1 MATSKKSFIL
11 YADIKTT
18 VDKLDNEYAGKLF
31 KHILAYVNDENP
43 ETDDLLLEIAFEP
56 IKRQFKRDLQK
67 WEQIKSKRSDAGK
80 ASAESRKQKA
90 TKSTS
95 VKSVQQT
102 STNPTVN
109 VNVNDNVNVNV
120 INNKTHIPSLQ
131 EFLNHGNTKLAYQN
145 KDAQYYNHALTSK
158 YNTWLDDDWKNAH
171 GKKIKNWRNALNNTL
186 PYLKPIYPDKKSIPF
201 TTKKHIPKAPEPRK
215 KVAVTI
221 DDLTSGNLAEQKRAW
236 EQKIKESNNNQ
247 SKRVSRAEALRQA
260 HNS

>member
-1 MATSKKSFIL
+1 MATNKKSFVL
-11 YADIKTT
+11 YTDIIESIRL
-18 VDKLDNEYAGKLF
+18 LDDTKAGELF
-31 KHILAYVNDENP
+31 KHILSYVNDENP
-43 ETDDLLLEIAFEP
+43 TTNDVIINLAFTP
-56 IKRQFKRDLQK
+56 IKQSLKRDLIKYDTYINKQSENGKKGGRPKTQK
-67 WEQIKSKRSDAGK
+67 TQPFISKPKKADSVSVSD
-80 ASAESRKQKA
+80 SDS
-90 TKSTS
+90 
-95 VKSVQQT
+95 
-102 STNPTVN
+102 
-109 VNVNDNVNVNV
+109 VNDNK
-120 INNKTHIPSLQ
+120 IYIPTIQ
-131 EFLNHGNTKLAYQN
+131 EFLNHATTKLAYQN

-236 EQKIKESNNNQ
+236 EQKIKEANNNQ
-247 SKRVSRAEALRQA
+247 SKRVSRAETLRQA

>member
-1 MATSKKSFIL
+1 MATNKKSFVL
-11 YADIKTT
+11 YTDIIESIRL
-18 VDKLDNEYAGKLF
+18 LDDTKAGELF
-31 KHILAYVNDENP
+31 KHILSYVNDENP
-43 ETDDLLLEIAFEP
+43 TTNDVIINLAFTP
-56 IKRQFKRDLQK
+56 IKQSLKRDLIKYDTYINKQSENGKKGGRPKTQK
-67 WEQIKSKRSDAGK
+67 TQPFISKPKKADSVSVSVSD
-80 ASAESRKQKA
+80 
-90 TKSTS
+90 S
-95 VKSVQQT
+95 VS
-102 STNPTVN
+102 
-109 VNVNDNVNVNV
+109 VNDNK
-120 INNKTHIPSLQ
+120 IHIPTLQ

-236 EQKIKESNNNQ
+236 EQKIKEANNNQ
-247 SKRVSRAEALRQA
+247 SKRVSRAETLRQA

>member
-1 MATSKKSFIL
+1 MATNKKSFIL

-18 VDKLDNEYAGKLF
+18 IDKLDNEYAGKLF

-67 WEQIKSKRSDAGK
+67 WEQIKSKRSEAGK
-80 ASAESRKQKA
+80 LGGRPKKQEETKKA
-90 TKSTS
+90 NAFSEKQTKA
-95 VKSVQQT
+95 KKA
-102 STNPTVN
+102 VN

-120 INNKTHIPSLQ
+120 INKIHIPTLQ

-236 EQKIKESNNNQ
+236 EQKIKEANNNQ
-247 SKRVSRAEALRQA
+247 SKRVSRAETLRQA